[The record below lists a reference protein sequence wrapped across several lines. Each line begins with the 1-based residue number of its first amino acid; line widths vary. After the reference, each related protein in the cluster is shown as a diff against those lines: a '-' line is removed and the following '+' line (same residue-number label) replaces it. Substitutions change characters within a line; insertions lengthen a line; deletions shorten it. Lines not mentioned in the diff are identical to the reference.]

1 MRFDRD
7 MGSQLPKS
15 WPESL
20 RSERERLELEEARL
34 QSLAEALMGLLTF
47 FSFAVCC

>member
-7 MGSQLPKS
+7 LGSLPTAQR
-15 WPESL
+15 PESL